1 MDKYDNLK
9 LEKQLCFPLYAV
21 SKEIIRKYK
30 PLLDKIDLTYTQY
43 LVMLVLWENKE
54 LNVKEIGD
62 KLYLDSGTL
71 TPVLKSLE
79 AKNYISRNRSVNDE
93 RNLIISITEEGIQ
106 LKDDALEVPI
116 EVSKCINLDEED
128 AAKLYSILYK
138 ILNSIEK

>member
-1 MDKYDNLK
+1 
-9 LEKQLCFPLYAV
+9 
-21 SKEIIRKYK
+21 
-30 PLLDKIDLTYTQY
+30 
-43 LVMLVLWENKE
+43 LWENKE

-93 RNLIISITEEGIQ
+93 RNLIISITEDGYK
-106 LKDDALEVPI
+106 LKDDATEVPI

-128 AAKLYSILYK
+128 AVKLYSILYK

>member
-1 MDKYDNLK
+1 MDKYDKLK
-9 LEKQLCFPLYAV
+9 LENQLCFPLYAV

-93 RNLIISITEEGIQ
+93 RNLIISITEE
-106 LKDDALEVPI
+106 DDALEVPI

-128 AAKLYSILYK
+128 SVKLYSILYK

>member
-1 MDKYDNLK
+1 MNKYDNLK

-93 RNLIISITEEGIQ
+93 RNLIISITEEGNK

-128 AAKLYSILYK
+128 AVKLYSILYK

>member
-93 RNLIISITEEGIQ
+93 RNLIISITEDGYK

-116 EVSKCINLDEED
+116 EVSKCINIDEED
-128 AAKLYSILYK
+128 AVKLYSILYK

>member
-1 MDKYDNLK
+1 MNKYDNLK
-9 LEKQLCFPLYAV
+9 LEKQLCFPLYVV

-93 RNLIISITEEGIQ
+93 RNLIISITEDGYK
-106 LKDDALEVPI
+106 LKDDATEVPI

-128 AAKLYSILYK
+128 AVKLYSILYK

>member
-93 RNLIISITEEGIQ
+93 RNLIISITEDGYK

-128 AAKLYSILYK
+128 AVKLYSILYK

>member
-1 MDKYDNLK
+1 MNKYDNLK

-93 RNLIISITEEGIQ
+93 RNLIISITEDGYK

-128 AAKLYSILYK
+128 AVKLYSILYK

>member
-9 LEKQLCFPLYAV
+9 LENQLCFPLYAV

-93 RNLIISITEEGIQ
+93 RNLIISITEDGYK
-106 LKDDALEVPI
+106 LKDDATEVPVEI
-116 EVSKCINLDEED
+116 SKCINLDEED
-128 AAKLYSILYK
+128 AVKLYSILYK